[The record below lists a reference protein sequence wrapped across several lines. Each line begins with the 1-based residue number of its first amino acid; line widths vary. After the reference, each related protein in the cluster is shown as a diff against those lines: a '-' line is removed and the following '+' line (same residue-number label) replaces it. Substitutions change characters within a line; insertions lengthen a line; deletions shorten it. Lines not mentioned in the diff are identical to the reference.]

1 MREPPTFLLGK
12 RTERR
17 APWLETAEG
26 FFAFVKK
33 GVPGGRSKING
44 RLKYQANYQENPIQK
59 VEQRDVL

>member
-1 MREPPTFLLGK
+1 MIEPPTFLLDRQQGQ
-12 RTERR
+12 RT
-17 APWLETAEG
+17 PWLETAEG

>member
-1 MREPPTFLLGK
+1 MIEPPTFLLDRQQGREPLGWK
-12 RTERR
+12 QLRGSL
-17 APWLETAEG
+17 P
-26 FFAFVKK
+26 FVKK